1 MLGLGNTYI
10 PEEEDGEAPALLIRM
25 LKAKAKASGGSSSED
40 SALASVDPAK
50 EYRAIGLSIGEILWT
65 LRLSLGDGAAIT
77 ASKLLDTWENDI
89 FWILWIIVSIV
100 TSIIFLN
107 FIVAEASAS
116 YVKVTEILEQVIWQ
130 EKASLIL
137 EAEEMANEQSRTKEQ
152 YPKYIICR
160 QVE

>member
-10 PEEEDGEAPALLIRM
+10 PKEEDGEAPALLLRM
-25 LKAKAKASGGSSSED
+25 LKAKAKASGGGSSED
-40 SALASVDPAK
+40 SSAMVGVDPAK
-50 EYRAIGLSIGEILWT
+50 EYRAIGLTIGEILWT

-89 FWILWIIVSIV
+89 FWILWIIVTIV

-116 YVKVTEILEQVIWQ
+116 YVKVTEILE
-130 EKASLIL
+130 
-137 EAEEMANEQSRTKEQ
+137 
-152 YPKYIICR
+152 
-160 QVE
+160 